1 MIREHDNGLPLTAID
16 QYMRQV
22 KLIPQ
27 LTDEEEER
35 LLLCIASG
43 VDARQAR
50 ERMVEGYQQMIVNL
64 ARRYARNCHHLDV
77 LDLAQ
82 EGSEGFL
89 RAVEKYDVNMG
100 VASFRTL
107 AYAWVRGSM
116 LMAYWRYERALRI
129 PFNKVR
135 AIRQMNNVS
144 VQLSSALGREP
155 TRTEIARKMGCQ
167 VRDIQELVVLQDQHV
182 VSLYAPLEDG
192 ETFLEEVL
200 EDSMDTAPA
209 DDAGYSADEVL
220 ATLTKREQEII
231 QLRYGLVNGRA
242 YTQKEIAARLGVSP
256 SRVAV
261 LEHRA
266 KMRLRQA
273 LDGSLV

>member
-1 MIREHDNGLPLTAID
+1 MIREHDDGLPLTAID

-22 KLIPQ
+22 RLIPQ
-27 LTDEEEER
+27 LTDEEEGR
-35 LLLCIASG
+35 LLLCIASD

-50 ERMVEGYQQMIVNL
+50 DRMAEGYQQMIVNL

-89 RAVEKYDVNMG
+89 RAVEKFDVNMG
-100 VASFRTL
+100 VASFKTL
-107 AYAWVRGSM
+107 AFAWVRGSM

-129 PFNKVR
+129 PLNKVR

-144 VQLSSALGREP
+144 VQLLAALGREP
-155 TRTEIARKMGCQ
+155 TIAEIAREMGCRE
-167 VRDIQELVVLQDQHV
+167 RDVQELVVLQDQHV
-182 VSLYAPLEDG
+182 VSLHAPLEDG

-200 EDSMDTAPA
+200 EDSMDTTPV
-209 DDAGYSADEVL
+209 DDGWYSADEVL
-220 ATLTKREQEII
+220 ETLTEREQEII
-231 QLRYGLVNGRA
+231 RLRYGLVDGRS
-242 YTQKEIAARLGVSP
+242 YTQKEIATRLGVSP

-273 LDGSLV
+273 LEGRLV

>member
-1 MIREHDNGLPLTAID
+1 MVREHENGLPLMAID
-16 QYMRQV
+16 QYMHQV
-22 KLIPQ
+22 RLIPHM
-27 LTDEEEER
+27 TDEEEER

-50 ERMVEGYQQMIVNL
+50 DRMVEGYQYMIVNL

-100 VASFRTL
+100 IASFKTL
-107 AYAWVRGSM
+107 AFAWVRGSM
-116 LMAYWRYERALRI
+116 LMAYWRYERALRV
-129 PFNKVR
+129 PLNKVR
-135 AIRQMNNVS
+135 AIRQMNTVN
-144 VQLSSALGREP
+144 VQLLFALGREP
-155 TRTEIARKMGCQ
+155 TITEIAREMGCQ
-167 VRDIQELVVLQDQHV
+167 ERDVQELAVLQDQQA
-182 VSLYAPLEDG
+182 VSLHTPLEDG
-192 ETFLEEVL
+192 EIVLEEVL
-200 EDSMDTAPA
+200 EDSTTTAPA
-209 DDAGYSADEVL
+209 DDGWYSVAAVL
-220 ATLTKREQEII
+220 ETLTEREQEII
-231 QLRYGLVNGRA
+231 RLRYGLVDGHS
-242 YTQKEIAARLGVSP
+242 YTQKEIAARLGVTS

-273 LDGSLV
+273 LEGRLV